1 MAKIITDDQERIGR
15 WLNEKI
21 RGIYAENTGSYIGL
35 EQDGKIIAAT
45 GYEDYTGKS
54 VRTHIAIEGKITKEF
69 LRFIFWYPFEQ
80 LKVKKL
86 IGLVSGGNEK
96 ALKLDKNFG
105 FVEEAIVK
113 DVYEDG
119 DLHILTMT
127 KEQCRFL
134 TDRSNRQKAE

>member
-1 MAKIITDDQERIGR
+1 MAKIITDDQERVGKWLHDKIGGVYA
-15 WLNEKI
+15 NEI
-21 RGIYAENTGSYIGL
+21 GSYIGL
-35 EQDGKIIAAT
+35 EKDGVIIAAT
-45 GYEDYTGKS
+45 GYEDFTGVS
-54 VRTHIAIEGKITKEF
+54 VRTHIAVNGKITKEF

-86 IGLVSGGNEK
+86 IGLVSSGNEK

-113 DVYEDG
+113 DVYKDG

-127 KEQCRFL
+127 RDQCRFL
-134 TDRSNRQKAE
+134 A

>member
-1 MAKIITDDQERIGR
+1 MAKIITDDQARIGK

-21 RGIYAENTGSYIGL
+21 KGEFAEGIGTYIGL
-35 EQDGKIIAAT
+35 EKDGEIIAAT
-45 GYEDYTGKS
+45 GYESYTGKS

-86 IGLVSGGNEK
+86 IGLVSSGNEK

-119 DLHILTMT
+119 DLHVLTMT

-134 TDRSNRQKAE
+134 ISKNSQQNSN

>member
-1 MAKIITDDQERIGR
+1 MSAKIITDDQERIGL
-15 WLNEKI
+15 WLHERIK
-21 RGIYAENTGSYIGL
+21 GIYSPNLGSYIGL
-35 EQDGKIIAAT
+35 EKDGQIIAAT

-54 VRTHIAIEGKITKEF
+54 VRTHIAVEGKITKEF
-69 LRFIFWYPFEQ
+69 LRYIFWYPFNQ

-86 IGLVSGGNEK
+86 IGLVSSGNEK

-105 FVEEAIVK
+105 FVEEAVVK

-134 TDRSNRQKAE
+134 SIGKP